1 MISFE
6 FDNYTEP
13 QMMVTKE
20 HEESSPLVMKTKKS
34 KLKRYLKKRKK

>member
-20 HEESSPLVMKTKKS
+20 REETSPLGMKKNS
-34 KLKRYLKKRKK
+34 KLKRYLRKRKK